1 MSGILLHLQ
10 RSQKENLCVQRSSR
24 SIFIDRV
31 AQVDLIG
38 IRGPLQI
45 QTLFTPQE
53 DFWIFCKHQEQQ
65 AEEPSPS
72 LLSEPNKAPL
82 LPP

>member
-1 MSGILLHLQ
+1 MDWKWNMSGILLHLQ

-31 AQVDLIG
+31 AQADLIG

-45 QTLFTPQE
+45 QTLFTP
-53 DFWIFCKHQEQQ
+53 
-65 AEEPSPS
+65 
-72 LLSEPNKAPL
+72 
-82 LPP
+82 

>member
-1 MSGILLHLQ
+1 MDWKWNMSGILLHLQ

-45 QTLFTPQE
+45 QTSYFLFL
-53 DFWIFCKHQEQQ
+53 DFLQTSR
-65 AEEPSPS
+65 AASGRT
-72 LLSEPNKAPL
+72 
-82 LPP
+82 LPIAVVWAQ